1 MVRGLVMIGWGTR
14 RGVGEVSDVADS
26 CEKPI
31 SVRAS
36 FDRSVRAAVRA
47 GLIKKIDQAAVID
60 AARKVADYMDTPGW
74 PYVDEK
80 LDTVT
85 AGTFLKYCD
94 SLGITPKLDA
104 KPNKDGSKLARIK
117 ELDGGLNGKA
127 GSSEAR
133 RK

>member
-1 MVRGLVMIGWGTR
+1 MIGLAIR
-14 RGVGEVSDVADS
+14 LENGEVINVADG
-26 CEKPI
+26 EAKPI
-31 SVRAS
+31 SVRES
-36 FDRSVRAAVRA
+36 FDKSVRAAVRA
-47 GLIKKIDQAAVID
+47 GLIKKLDQGALID

-94 SLGITPKLDA
+94 SLGITPKLDV
-104 KPNKDGSKLARIK
+104 KQNKDGSKLARIK
-117 ELDGGLNGKA
+117 ELDGGLNGKS
-127 GSSEAR
+127 GSSGNR

>member
-1 MVRGLVMIGWGTR
+1 MVSMFGCMGEVAVRGDCM
-14 RGVGEVSDVADS
+14 SDDV
-26 CEKPI
+26 KPI
-31 SVRAS
+31 SVRES
-36 FDRSVRAAVRA
+36 FDKSVRAAVRA
-47 GLIKKIDQAAVID
+47 GLIKKLDQGALID

-94 SLGITPKLDA
+94 SLGITPQLDV
-104 KPNKDGSKLARIK
+104 KPNKEGSKLARIK
-117 ELDGGLNGKA
+117 ELDGGLNGKS
-127 GSSEAR
+127 GSSRNR

>member
-1 MVRGLVMIGWGTR
+1 MAD
-14 RGVGEVSDVADS
+14 GEA
-26 CEKPI
+26 KPI
-31 SVRAS
+31 SVRES
-36 FDRSVRAAVRA
+36 FDKSVRAAVRA
-47 GLIKKIDQAAVID
+47 GLIKKLDQGALID

-94 SLGITPKLDA
+94 SLGITPKLDV

-117 ELDGGLNGKA
+117 ELDGGLNEKS
-127 GSSEAR
+127 GSSGNR